1 MSGIFGLIIKD
12 SKDIDLIYKM
22 SIPYG
27 DPSNISYLFVK
38 PAILAVK
45 RKPFSTG
52 RQDEYGCS
60 PDKNI
65 HVVIS
70 GEIINREEIINRKRE
85 KLTQKSTDAEIVA
98 CLFEEYGSECIKKM
112 SGQFCIAVWQAKE
125 RRLHLLLDRVG
136 GLHNLYY
143 TLTERGFIFSS
154 RIHSIVG
161 IPGIKKEIN
170 TNSLVNFFTTG
181 YILPPESLL
190 KNINKVRPGEEVI
203 YEKERMYSRILDR
216 IEFFSKSKKD
226 IHKEEFYTKLI
237 NAIKNLSNEKE
248 AAFLLSGGIDS
259 SILVTLASRNLNR
272 KISTFTASFPGHEI
286 DESKYAGIIAKT
298 YHCKHEIIELQ
309 GNCFMNALPE
319 IIWNQDEPALDFS
332 VIPVYHLFKEIKKK
346 TSIIISGDG
355 PDHIFGRYYP
365 LAAKRFIAKKNK
377 LFKIFL
383 SKIPVTFMKKI
394 ARAGNGT
401 LQDAYEEIYMMPN
414 WGIKNADT
422 IMNFLSEDFVKHINS
437 NMYFFD
443 IPIPNEDSFEKI
455 FEALSYIDFY
465 IDGSFGVFSKIG
477 KMAAA
482 HDMIVR
488 EPYLE
493 KDVTDFM
500 SSLPV
505 RSKVRGNALEFLL
518 SKAKEKHFLR
528 YELGPG
534 ILPLEIINKRKGGF
548 VPPLKSWLLESGISN
563 LPPERLLCSTIL
575 NNGYFNLS
583 YLKRIFSEYL
593 SGIRD
598 WSIVIFTII
607 SFDLWVRMIIEN
619 DYKTF
624 PGWKLEEV
632 YR

>member
-12 SKDIDLIYKM
+12 SKDKDLIYKM

-27 DPSNISYLFVK
+27 DPSSISYFFEKQAV
-38 PAILAVK
+38 LAAK

-60 PDKNI
+60 PDKDI
-65 HVVIS
+65 HLIIS
-70 GEIINREEIINRKRE
+70 GEIINRQEIINWKRE
-85 KLTQKSTDAEIVA
+85 KLTQKSTDAEIAA

-112 SGQFCIAVWQAKE
+112 SGQFCIAVWQAKI

-143 TLTERGFIFSS
+143 TLTERGFIFGS
-154 RIHSIVG
+154 RMHSLIG

-170 TNSLVNFFTTG
+170 TNSMVNFFATG
-181 YILPPESLL
+181 YILPPESLI
-190 KNINKVRPGEEVI
+190 KNIYKLRPGEEVI
-203 YEKERMYSRILDR
+203 YEKGIMRSRILDR
-216 IEFFSKSKKD
+216 IEFFSNGKKD
-226 IHKEEFYTKLI
+226 ISKEEFCIKLI
-237 NAIKNLSNEKE
+237 NSIKNLSNERE

-259 SILVTLASRNLNR
+259 SILVALASQNLAR
-272 KISTFTASFPGHEI
+272 KIKTFTASFPGHEI
-286 DESKYAGIIAKT
+286 DESKYARIIAKT
-298 YHCKHEIIELQ
+298 CDCENETIELQ
-309 GNCFMNALPE
+309 GNCFMDALPE
-319 IIWNQDEPALDFS
+319 IIWNLDEPALDFS
-332 VIPVYHLFKEIKKK
+332 VIPVYHLFKHIKNK

-355 PDHIFGRYYP
+355 PDHILGRYYP
-365 LAAKRFIAKKNK
+365 LAAKRFIANKNK
-377 LFKIFL
+377 FFRLL
-383 SKIPVTFMKKI
+383 LGKIPVTFMNKI

-401 LQDAYEEIYMMPN
+401 LQDAYKEIYMIPN
-414 WGIKNADT
+414 WGTKNADT
-422 IMNFLSEDFVKHINS
+422 ILNFLSKDFTNQING

-443 IPIPNEDSFEKI
+443 MPIPDEDSFEAI
-455 FEALSYIDFY
+455 FEVLSFIDFY

-493 KDVTDFM
+493 KEVTDFM
-500 SSLPV
+500 SNLPL
-505 RSKVRGNALEFLL
+505 RSKVRGNALELLL
-518 SKAKEKHFLR
+518 SKAKEKYFLR

-548 VPPLKSWLLESGISN
+548 VPPLKSWLKETGVCN
-563 LPPERLLCSTIL
+563 LPPERLLCPTVL
-575 NNGYFNLS
+575 GNGYFNPS
-583 YLKRIFSEYL
+583 YLKRIFSEHL

-598 WSIVIFTII
+598 WSIVIFAIL

-624 PGWKLEEV
+624 PGWKLKEV